1 VTTAEVGGPGAPP
14 LQINAWL
21 PGTHRVEAAPAA
33 AVGDWAIRRSGTLVP
48 NRPLAATEPADE
60 RDWWDERVGW
70 GLVLPDDDAVPTADR
85 AAGADAAPA
94 LRRLLAARPGSPVL
108 RYRPEHG
115 VSFLV
120 RYDEGGTA
128 RKIATTGG
136 ERGTAPRRL
145 PKYLLIAASPAQ
157 VPWRLQYLLNTS
169 SYVGRL
175 DLPDDGLERY
185 VDALVAGWD
194 GATARPRSTVVWSV
208 DHGKD
213 DITWLMRHGLAEPLA
228 DTWAGDDDLRDG
240 LHRLTGDAASGSA
253 LVDALATRRP
263 GVVVTTSH
271 GVTSPLDD
279 PEALRAGLGVMV
291 DGSHQPIDA
300 EGLAQAWDPDGAL
313 WYSHACCSAG
323 ADGTTLFADVVD
335 PGSDVE
341 RVLTGVTTA
350 GACTAPL
357 PRALLGAERPLR
369 AFVGHV
375 EPTFNWTLRD
385 PENGQLL
392 TAGVR
397 TALYDGLF
405 RARPE
410 PIGLALARAFAP
422 VAALWSRWDTE
433 RHAAVGGDAT
443 ARRRAL
449 SARLS
454 ALDRQSIVVLGDPT
468 AVLPALAD
476 SPP

>member
-1 VTTAEVGGPGAPP
+1 MGGADAGPVGP
-14 LQINAWL
+14 LQINAWT
-21 PGTHRVEAAPAA
+21 PQTHRVEAPPSAA
-33 AVGDWAIRRSGTLVP
+33 IGDWAIRRSGTLVP
-48 NRPLAATEPADE
+48 NRPLAAKEPADE
-60 RDWWDERVGW
+60 RDWHDERVGW
-70 GLVLPDDDAVPTADR
+70 GLVLPDDDAVPPLDR

-94 LRRLLAARPGSPVL
+94 LRKLLASRPGSPVL

-120 RYDEGGTA
+120 RYDEGGTP

-136 ERGTAPRRL
+136 ERGTGPKRL

-194 GATARPRSTVVWSV
+194 GAAASPRSTVVWAV
-208 DHGKD
+208 DHGRQ

-228 DTWAGDDDLRDG
+228 ETWAGDADLRDG
-240 LHRLTGDAASGSA
+240 VHRLTGDAASGSA
-253 LVDALATRRP
+253 LLEALTTRRP

-271 GVTSPLDD
+271 GVTAPLDD
-279 PEALRAGLGVMV
+279 PAALRRGLGVMV

-300 EGLAQAWDPDGAL
+300 EGLAGSWAPDGAI

-323 ADGTTLFADVVD
+323 ADDATLFADVVD
-335 PGSDVE
+335 AGSDVE
-341 RVLTGVTTA
+341 RVLTGVAAGA

-392 TAGVR
+392 TTGVR

-410 PIGLALARAFAP
+410 PVGLAMARAFSP

-433 RHAAVGGDAT
+433 RLAAVGGDAV
-443 ARRRAL
+443 ARQRAL

-454 ALDRQSIVVLGDPT
+454 ALDRQGIVVLGDPT
-468 AVLPALAD
+468 AVLPALAGGGG
-476 SPP
+476 